1 MDRARVTSSR
11 APSPLLSGGQDLEHE
26 GRGGGGHHRKGRLD
40 ADLADDVDL
49 LAALLE
55 LGLLEVRGGG
65 EGGREDLLGLNV
77 EPEARELAL
86 VALVRVSGLG

>member
-1 MDRARVTSSR
+1 VYSERTDVRHPDEVE
-11 APSPLLSGGQDLEHE
+11 LL
-26 GRGGGGHHRKGRLD
+26 LD